1 MRAVALIPAAGMG
14 KRMGTLISKPFLP
27 IGNRPILAETLLR
40 FEESSL
46 ISEVYVIVSN
56 KEEGHFREDIA
67 NKYNLKKVTK
77 IVIGGVERQD
87 SVKKGLDAIEPRC
100 DIVMIHDGIR
110 PFVTTQLIDESIMET
125 QKHDATVVAV
135 PVKETVKR
143 VSYHGEIL
151 ETLDRNRLWL
161 AQTPQTFNYDIII
174 SAHKNAFEN
183 NLRGTDDSS
192 LVEVLGIKVR
202 IIAGSYGN
210 IKITTPEDLI
220 LARAFLED
228 NEHMVSACEPIN
240 IG

>member
-14 KRMGTLISKPFLP
+14 KRMGTLISKPFLS

-46 ISEVYVIVSN
+46 ISEVYVIVSS
-56 KEEGHFREDIA
+56 KEEGHSREDIV

-87 SVKKGLDAIEPRC
+87 SVKNGLDAIEPGC

-110 PFVTTQLIDESIMET
+110 PFVTPQLIDESIIET

-143 VSYHGEIL
+143 VSYYGEIL

-161 AQTPQTFNYDIII
+161 AQTPQTFNYNIII
-174 SAHKNAFEN
+174 SAHKNAVEN

-192 LVEVLGIKVR
+192 LVEALGIKVK

-220 LARAFLED
+220 LAKAFLED